1 MGKIIFYTNLNADKR
16 TRTPE
21 ENRFL
26 KSSLFIVSLFKT
38 MITMNVNIQAVHF
51 DADSRLIEY
60 VNQKLQKLNNFSDR
74 IIRVNVFL
82 KLDNVMHAVKDK
94 IAEIRIH
101 VPRHNFFVKST
112 SKSFEES
119 FDDAFDSI
127 VTQIKRNKER
137 KAA

>member
-1 MGKIIFYTNLNADKR
+1 
-16 TRTPE
+16 
-21 ENRFL
+21 
-26 KSSLFIVSLFKT
+26 
-38 MITMNVNIQAVHF
+38 MNVNIQTVHF
-51 DADSRLIEY
+51 VADSRLIEY
-60 VNQKLQKLNNFSDR
+60 VNQKLQKLNNFTDR

-127 VTQIKRNKER
+127 VTQIKKNKER

>member
-1 MGKIIFYTNLNADKR
+1 
-16 TRTPE
+16 
-21 ENRFL
+21 
-26 KSSLFIVSLFKT
+26 
-38 MITMNVNIQAVHF
+38 MNVNIQTVHF

-60 VNQKLQKLNNFSDR
+60 VNQKLKKLSNFTDR

-119 FDDAFDSI
+119 FDDTFDSI
-127 VTQIKRNKER
+127 VIQIKKNKER